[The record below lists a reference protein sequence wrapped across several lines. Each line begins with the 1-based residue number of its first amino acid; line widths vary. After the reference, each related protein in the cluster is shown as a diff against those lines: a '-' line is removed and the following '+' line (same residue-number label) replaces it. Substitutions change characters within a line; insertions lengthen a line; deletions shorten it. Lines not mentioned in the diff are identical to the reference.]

1 MVVNLHNWRYRHGV
15 RGQGIGT
22 QKKRVA
28 KTSRQDYNET
38 CFCVLVQF
46 PLGHGR
52 PPFFVDELMI
62 LMMKSE
68 T

>member
-38 CFCVLVQF
+38 SDLIAEE
-46 PLGHGR
+46 
-52 PPFFVDELMI
+52 DEH
-62 LMMKSE
+62 
-68 T
+68 